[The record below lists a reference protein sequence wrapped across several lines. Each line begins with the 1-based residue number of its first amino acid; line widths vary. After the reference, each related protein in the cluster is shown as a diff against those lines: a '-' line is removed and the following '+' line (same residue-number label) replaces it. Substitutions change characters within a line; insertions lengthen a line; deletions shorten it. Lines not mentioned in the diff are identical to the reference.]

1 MRLTVLSFPLLTLAL
16 AGCQGVAPTA
26 DAKTLPHATLAS
38 SHVDV
43 DNDRT
48 DVFRVL
54 DIDGRPAIDPTD
66 LSTRGV
72 EVDHR
77 ELLAAGRDVQVAI
90 DALAY
95 YNNTAR
101 RLFWD
106 PMHVKGTIAFV
117 PEADATYVVRGSL
130 TSEVAS
136 VWIENSATHQVVGNK
151 LSAPGRG
158 AAAAAD
164 AASAPSPQIRA
175 GGA

>member
-1 MRLTVLSFPLLTLAL
+1 MRLAILSFPLLTLAL
-16 AGCQGVAPTA
+16 AGCQGVALAP
-26 DAKTLPHATLAS
+26 DLKTQPHATLAS

-54 DIDGRPAIDPTD
+54 EIDGRAMIDPTD
-66 LSTRGV
+66 MTAKNV
-72 EVDHR
+72 EVDHSA
-77 ELLAAGRDVQVAI
+77 LLAAGRGTHVAI

-106 PMHVKGTIAFV
+106 PMHVKGAIDFV
-117 PEADATYVVRGSL
+117 PVDGASYVLRGSL
-130 TSEVAS
+130 TSEQYS
-136 VWIENSATHQVVGNK
+136 VWIENAATHEVVGTK
-151 LSAPGRG
+151 ISAPGRAS
-158 AAAAAD
+158 AAAG
-164 AASAPSPQIRA
+164 AASAPPPQMRS